1 MTQSRRS
8 FLGAA
13 ATFAAVS
20 AWGAASLA
28 AQAQGQTGTPELPLD
43 PLSPS
48 RMAGPMPG
56 VRLSPADRMKMN
68 QAQIKKNMARLTEVV
83 GELKKDLDANSTT
96 TVLSMATV
104 HKTEEIEK
112 LARDIR
118 ALIRG

>member
-1 MTQSRRS
+1 MTQPRRS

-28 AQAQGQTGTPELPLD
+28 AQAQGQTGMPELPLD

-68 QAQIKKNMARLTEVV
+68 QAQIKKNSARMSR
-83 GELKKDLDANSTT
+83 AN
-96 TVLSMATV
+96 
-104 HKTEEIEK
+104 
-112 LARDIR
+112 
-118 ALIRG
+118 